1 LLNENSKIY
10 GGEAVNSYEL
20 RSPEFPRTPSAARPE
35 YFTVFS
41 GETKS
46 RTKMTTSCGLRKLR
60 RTTFSGVSSY
70 SFRFASGILHNF
82 LRLRLRKF
90 SNSLRLRLRKF
101 SKSLI
106 IIDFQVSHS
115 FLDISLISR
124 FACIVDT
131 RFSYETSS
139 LPKIRKF
146 TENVVRSKLYRKK
159 GGD

>member
-1 LLNENSKIY
+1 MLNENSKIY

-90 SNSLRLRLRKF
+90 S
-101 SKSLI
+101 KSLI
-106 IIDFQVSHS
+106 IIDFQVSYS

-146 TENVVRSKLYRKK
+146 TENVVRSKL
-159 GGD
+159 